1 MPALL
6 DAPAASA
13 LAAGVLAGLGVAVPL
28 GPVGVLVARTA
39 ALDGWR
45 HGMAAAGGVAA
56 VDCGYAVVAAT
67 GGAALARALA
77 GRERALSLGAA
88 AVLVVVGL
96 VLLRAALTAPR
107 GPLAEAVAAPGPGS
121 MQGPGST
128 PEPGSVPGPGP
139 LPGLATSTRRPLAV
153 AGRFVLLTAVN
164 PLTVVTFAAVA
175 ASVPG
180 RAAGVWF
187 VVGVAAA
194 SGAWQ
199 SVLAGAGAVLGRR
212 VGAAG
217 RRATGVVGAGA
228 VLAAAVVALARA
240 V

>member
-121 MQGPGST
+121 RQGPGST
-128 PEPGSVPGPGP
+128 PEPGSVRGPGP
-139 LPGLATSTRRPLAV
+139 APGLATSTRGPLAV

-217 RRATGVVGAGA
+217 RRATGVAGAGA

>member
-1 MPALL
+1 M
-6 DAPAASA
+6 
-13 LAAGVLAGLGVAVPL
+13 
-28 GPVGVLVARTA
+28 
-39 ALDGWR
+39 
-45 HGMAAAGGVAA
+45 
-56 VDCGYAVVAAT
+56 VAAT

-121 MQGPGST
+121 RQGPGSRRGPGST

-139 LPGLATSTRRPLAV
+139 LPGLATSTRGPLAV

-217 RRATGVVGAGA
+217 RRATGVAGAGA

>member
-121 MQGPGST
+121 RQGPGST
-128 PEPGSVPGPGP
+128 PEPGPAPGPA
-139 LPGLATSTRRPLAV
+139 PGLATSTRRPLAV

-187 VVGVAAA
+187 VAGVAAA

-212 VGAAG
+212 VGSAG

>member
-121 MQGPGST
+121 RQGPGST
-128 PEPGSVPGPGP
+128 PEPGPA
-139 LPGLATSTRRPLAV
+139 PGLATSTRGPLAV
-153 AGRFVLLTAVN
+153 AGRFVLLTSVN

>member
-1 MPALL
+1 MPALPALL
-6 DAPAASA
+6 DAPATAA
-13 LAAGVLAGLGVAVPL
+13 LGAGVLAGLGVAVPL

-45 HGMAAAGGVAA
+45 HGLAAAGGVAA

-67 GGAALARALA
+67 AGAALAEALA
-77 GRERALSLGAA
+77 GRERVLSLGAA
-88 AVLVVVGL
+88 AVLVVVGA
-96 VLLRAALTAPR
+96 VLLRSALAAPR
-107 GPLAEAVAAPGPGS
+107 GPMAEPTPGRAPRR
-121 MQGPGST
+121 
-128 PEPGSVPGPGP
+128 GP
-139 LPGLATSTRRPLAV
+139 LGV

-175 ASVPG
+175 ASVAG

-199 SVLAGAGAVLGRR
+199 SALAGAGVVLGRR

-217 RRATGVVGAGA
+217 RRPTGVVGAGA